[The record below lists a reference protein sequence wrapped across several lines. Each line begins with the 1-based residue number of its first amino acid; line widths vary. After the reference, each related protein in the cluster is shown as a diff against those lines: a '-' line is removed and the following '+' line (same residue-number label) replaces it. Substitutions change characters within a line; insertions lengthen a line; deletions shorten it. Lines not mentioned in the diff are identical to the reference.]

1 MHFIAKSHCLHQKN
15 IGAVEQRVGFLIK
28 YDINFKSAD
37 GMENVVGLNFSEIFL
52 FFSWRGRG
60 AFFDH
65 EELLLFLKKIS
76 QS

>member
-1 MHFIAKSHCLHQKN
+1 MHFIAKSHGLHQKN
-15 IGAVEQRVGFLIK
+15 IGAVEQRVEFLIK

-37 GMENVVGLNFSEIFL
+37 GMENMVGLNFSEIFL

-65 EELLLFLKKIS
+65 EELLCF
-76 QS
+76 